1 LLALIYSNHG
11 KGPLIQYSASL
22 ENQTVFAQNR
32 IANNEEKTP
41 GTSLF
46 NLLCSM
52 NWKVGDFRFF
62 TDFQVQNIFD
72 TPFYN
77 HLSYYRKLNIPEPGR
92 NIQFILKIPF

>member
-1 LLALIYSNHG
+1 
-11 KGPLIQYSASL
+11 
-22 ENQTVFAQNR
+22 VFAQNR